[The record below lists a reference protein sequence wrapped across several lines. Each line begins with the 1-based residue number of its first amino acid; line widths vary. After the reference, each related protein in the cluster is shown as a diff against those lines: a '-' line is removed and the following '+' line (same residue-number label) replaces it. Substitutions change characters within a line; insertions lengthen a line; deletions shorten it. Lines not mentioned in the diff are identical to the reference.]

1 MPTSSRCDQ
10 DDEGV
15 IVVDSE
21 EDDERCSGTMYRVCP
36 IKKSRHTLR
45 YPVLTVLSATLCH
58 DGTVRIVCCRS
69 SIFVLPNIFMLIS
82 LHYNNLFFLNKCL
95 SL

>member
-36 IKKSRHTLR
+36 FENVVIVK
-45 YPVLTVLSATLCH
+45 VLC
-58 DGTVRIVCCRS
+58 
-69 SIFVLPNIFMLIS
+69 
-82 LHYNNLFFLNKCL
+82 Y
-95 SL
+95 